1 MKVVNNNYSDLM
13 NYSEQFIGFMRIY
26 RFPMILN
33 INYMR
38 SYLNIGN
45 QAKVNKTI
53 ILNTQLMKDAALEE
67 KTLKTLFD
75 PELYTHSQYTPSGFS
90 TESLNLSYSHID
102 LFYTIVNSIVS
113 MNSSKID
120 LLRT

>member
-1 MKVVNNNYSDLM
+1 M

-45 QAKVNKTI
+45 QVKVNKTI
-53 ILNTQLMKDAALEE
+53 VLNTQLMKDAALDE

-75 PELYTHSQYTPSGFS
+75 PALYTSSQYRPQGFS
-90 TESLNLSYSHID
+90 TEALNLSYSHVD
-102 LFYTIVNSIVS
+102 LFYSIVNSIIS

-120 LLRT
+120 LEHL